1 MHFVEVAVQNVR
13 GFSPAGRFALKPG
26 YLVLKPPAEVSP
38 LAMLSLALLYA
49 DGRGGDASLAA
60 STQKPGKAALTFVG
74 QDSVTYRILR
84 ELGGGGSLHRLNPA
98 TKQPELVTQDTAEA
112 NQFLRGQAG
121 LPPRT
126 TFEQLFCLQAAQLP
140 SRRPRGGGR
149 PASTS
154 GAGMRMG
161 SSPGMPAMR
170 TASSSGVPAM
180 HAPSAPGMAV
190 SASGLGG
197 LQTVMPVSDIP
208 AAEAKLRE
216 LEKEL
221 LFCKEVDSLQF
232 EVDGLNS
239 QVFDLES
246 KLRGTDGMKEKV
258 REAEAAW
265 NAEPTPE
272 SMGLPQDIVA
282 RAERYSRTLAR
293 RDEAL
298 ARLESDREAAEEQA
312 QRLPDVQ
319 PLVKNP
325 NFWIAVAAGVVAF
338 IASFFFTNAARYV
351 GLLDIPAFGFA
362 AVLALRYVDELQEK
376 DRLGRRGEQFAAREK
391 KIVEEF
397 EAEAGPVRK
406 ALEVFDVDTPKE
418 IAPRLQRREQLGA
431 EVARLRAELVTL
443 EKHPEFVEAA
453 QQLPVLRQ
461 QIELLNA
468 KIAEKGHF
476 VRDLR
481 EVEREI
487 ARLKDSIMVARN
499 PQMAA
504 MGVMPGAEATGMEAL
519 EDPSPMVIGLAADL
533 LATDMHAV
541 MGMLRERCV
550 QYFSALTERRYVGVE
565 WDKEGRTM
573 VVGASG
579 RRMPV
584 GELPPREVDLFF
596 LSLRLTAVEKVSPR
610 VKLPLLLEDALV
622 GVDEARLPL
631 IGRMLKH
638 LGTLTQVLHVTP
650 LASFP
655 PMSDGTVTL

>member
-26 YLVLKPPAEVSP
+26 YLVLKPPADMSP
-38 LAMLSLALLYA
+38 LATLSLALLYA

-60 STQKPGKAALTFVG
+60 SAQKPAKAALTFVG
-74 QDSVTYRILR
+74 QDSVTYRVLR

-98 TKQPELVTQDTAEA
+98 TKQPELVTQDTNEA

-140 SRRPRGGGR
+140 SRRPRGGGH

-154 GAGMRMG
+154 GLRRAT
-161 SSPGMPAMR
+161 SPGMPAMR
-170 TASSSGVPAM
+170 TASSPGMPAT
-180 HAPSAPGMAV
+180 HAPSAPGMAISGV
-190 SASGLGG
+190 GLGG
-197 LQTVMPVSDIP
+197 LQTVMPASDIP
-208 AAEAKLRE
+208 AAEARLRE

-221 LFCKEVDSLQF
+221 LFCKEVDNLQF

-246 KLRGTDGMKEKV
+246 KLRGNDGLREKV

-272 SMGLPQDIVA
+272 SLGLPQDIVA

-298 ARLESDREAAEEQA
+298 GRLQSDREVAEEQA

-319 PLVKNP
+319 PLVKSQ
-325 NFWIAVAAGVVAF
+325 NFWLAVAAGVVSF
-338 IASFFFTNAARYV
+338 IASFFFTNAVRYV

-376 DRLGRRGEQFAAREK
+376 DRLSRRGEQFAAREK
-391 KIVEEF
+391 KILEEF

-431 EVARLRAELVTL
+431 EVARLRAELASM
-443 EKHPEFVEAA
+443 ENHPEFVEAA

-468 KIAEKGHF
+468 KIAEKGNF
-476 VRDLR
+476 VRDVR

-487 ARLKDSIMVARN
+487 ARLKESIMLARN
-499 PQMAA
+499 PQLAG
-504 MGVMPGAEATGMEAL
+504 MGVMPGAEATGMDAL

-541 MGMLRERCV
+541 MGMLRDRCV

-565 WDKEGRTM
+565 WDKEGRAM
-573 VVGASG
+573 VVGSSG

-596 LSLRLTAVEKVSPR
+596 LSLRLTVVEKVSPR
-610 VKLPLLLEDALV
+610 VKLPLLVEDALV

-650 LASFP
+650 LANFP
-655 PMSDGTVTL
+655 QMSDGTVTV